1 MTRRALMAPLA
12 LCVLWSCENGG
23 LQAPTLPGTN
33 TNTPRDTQPPPPV
46 GVEVD
51 VGPDHGVDVL
61 PPPVTPEAPV
71 RSRRRM
77 DLDQLGSSIRTVTGG
92 IGWTETRGSTEVDLF
107 QDLGATLGRPDF
119 LEITTEDLEPSALFL
134 KFMDDAAR
142 SVCAKVVTREVNG
155 TDDTRA
161 LFIHIEP
168 TQNPLR
174 NADLTDR
181 NLSALLLRYHGRTVP
196 VGSPQLEHW
205 RWLIRSVM
213 QVNSIPVE
221 AWRAVCVGLLTH
233 PDFYSY

>member
-1 MTRRALMAPLA
+1 MKRLVLAPLA
-12 LCVLWSCENGG
+12 LPLLLACENGG
-23 LQAPTLPGTN
+23 LQAPTLPGRQQDTTN
-33 TNTPRDTQPPPPV
+33 NQPPPPT

-61 PPPVTPEAPV
+61 PPPVVPEAPV
-71 RSRRRM
+71 RARRRM
-77 DLDQLGSSIRTVTGG
+77 DLDQLTASLRTVTGG

-107 QDLGATLGRPDF
+107 QDLSATLGKPDF
-119 LEITTEDLEPSALFL
+119 IEITTEDLEPSALFL

-142 SVCAKVVTREVNG
+142 SACAKVVTRETTG

-174 NADLTDR
+174 NTDATNR
-181 NLSALLLRYHGRTVP
+181 NLSALLLRYHGRKVAP
-196 VGSPQLEHW
+196 DSPQLEHW
-205 RWLIRSVM
+205 RWLIASVM
-213 QVNSIPVE
+213 QVKNDPVE